1 MNQRSSNYW
10 PYIPLLLIAGLS
22 FWLNSSVAP
31 DTHDNDPLRHDAD
44 YWVDNFSV
52 KRFDRD
58 GRPLNTLSG
67 QKMTHF
73 PDDDTTLITNPKVT
87 FFRQPTLQLSAA
99 LGQIGNDGKEITLT
113 NNVLIHRDGSA
124 GGLPM
129 EMRTQRMVLFP
140 EIEELRVTSNLTIT
154 QGKSVVSG
162 SAMNLNNKTGISV
175 LNGPVTATFHRANP
189 L

>member
-22 FWLNSSVAP
+22 FWLNNAVVP
-31 DTHDNDPLRHDAD
+31 ETHGNGHLRHDPD

-52 KRFDRD
+52 KRFDHD
-58 GRPLNTLSG
+58 GRPLNTLFG

-73 PDDDTTLITNPKVT
+73 PDDDSTLVTNPQLT
-87 FFRQPTLQLSAA
+87 FFRHPTLQLSASM
-99 LGQIGNDGKEITLT
+99 GKIGNDGKEITLT
-113 NNVLIHRDGSA
+113 NNVLLRREGSA

-129 EMRTQRMVLFP
+129 EMRTQRLVLYP
-140 EIEELRVTSNLTIT
+140 EIEEAHVTSHLVIT

-162 SAMNLNNKTGISV
+162 SAMKLNNKTGISV
-175 LNGPVTATFHRANP
+175 LNGSVTATFHRANT